1 MDIVSNEKVNFNSL
15 EQNIYKKMMELGR
28 KLIQDELRIIDKL
41 ILDNRDSDLFK
52 PKDFQPTTI
61 KSRLGEIPIA
71 RRRYK
76 MKINGTIKY
85 VYLLDELLEINEFG
99 EYSQSVVEMITR
111 EITKKS
117 YRETAKTISEDTDSY
132 ISYTAVRNIVLA
144 LGKKIK
150 KLEEEKIKLY
160 EQGKIEGSK
169 EAQYVFC
176 EHDGIYVKKQKS
188 KKQKGKKKFRVKH
201 FKNKK
206 NKKNKKRKRNGI
218 ELKIAVIHEGKEP
231 RYTNDYKLKNK
242 IIIGTASKAS
252 QLKKIED
259 ATIGITYKE
268 HKIRNVVINGDGADW
283 TGSIVEGAKELFQL
297 DMAHIQKKIYMA
309 VSDEEYLKKMQEI
322 VYTEKAQDIFSLIFN
337 YKVELETDNKIAE
350 LEKVIELEKYLK
362 NNQGGILRYQ
372 YRLGYK
378 EEELEEYRETLPSL
392 GSEESQMYSVCRDRM
407 KKNRTSWSIEGAEA
421 MLKVIMNKMNG
432 TLTEVIT
439 SEAKEKIIEEL
450 SQRIAEPVKVKKVKY
465 NELIYAGK
473 YKIVDNFVGGSKKFI
488 IDLLKGKKS
497 SELMLIN

>member
-1 MDIVSNEKVNFNSL
+1 MDIVSKKKVNFNSL
-15 EQNIYKKMMELGR
+15 EENTYKKVMKLGR
-28 KLIQDELRIIDKL
+28 EMIQEELRMIDKL
-41 ILDNRDSDLFK
+41 IKEYRDKTVFK
-52 PKDFQPTTI
+52 VKDVQITTI
-61 KSRLGEIPIA
+61 KTRLGEIPIA

-76 MKINGTIKY
+76 IVINGTTKY

-169 EAQYVFC
+169 ETQYVFC

-188 KKQKGKKKFRVKH
+188 KKQKGKNKFKVKH
-201 FKNKK
+201 FKKK
-206 NKKNKKRKRNGI
+206 KKNKKRKRNGI

-252 QLKKIED
+252 KLKKIED
-259 ATIGITYKE
+259 ATIGTTYKE
-268 HKIRNVVINGDGADW
+268 HKIKNVVINGDGADW
-283 TGSIVEGAKELFQL
+283 TGSIVEGAKEIFQL

-309 VSDEEYLKKMQEI
+309 VSDEEYLR
-322 VYTEKAQDIFSLIFN
+322 
-337 YKVELETDNKIAE
+337 
-350 LEKVIELEKYLK
+350 
-362 NNQGGILRYQ
+362 NNEYGLLRYQ
-372 YRLGYK
+372 YKLGYK
-378 EEELEEYRETLPSL
+378 EE
-392 GSEESQMYSVCRDRM
+392 QCM
-407 KKNRTSWSIEGAEA
+407 
-421 MLKVIMNKMNG
+421 
-432 TLTEVIT
+432 
-439 SEAKEKIIEEL
+439 
-450 SQRIAEPVKVKKVKY
+450 
-465 NELIYAGK
+465 
-473 YKIVDNFVGGSKKFI
+473 
-488 IDLLKGKKS
+488 
-497 SELMLIN
+497 

>member
-1 MDIVSNEKVNFNSL
+1 MNMLSNEKINFKSL
-15 EQNIYKKMMELGR
+15 EENTFKEMMKLGR
-28 KLIQDELRIIDKL
+28 KIIQDELRMLDKL
-41 ILDNRDSDLFK
+41 IKDYRDKEIFV
-52 PKDFQPTTI
+52 PKDFQETTI
-61 KSRLGEIPIA
+61 KTKLGEIPIS

-76 MKINGTIKY
+76 MVINGRVKWI
-85 VYLLDELLEINEFG
+85 YLLDELLELNEFG

-188 KKQKGKKKFRVKH
+188 KKHKGKKKFKVKH
-201 FKNKK
+201 FKKK
-206 NKKNKKRKRNGI
+206 KSKKKRNGI
-218 ELKIAVIHEGKEP
+218 ELKIAVIHEGKEQ

-242 IIIGTASKAS
+242 IIIGTAAKAS
-252 QLKKIED
+252 QLKRIED
-259 ATIGITYKE
+259 ATIGTTYKE
-268 HKIRNVVINGDGADW
+268 HEIKNVVINGDGADW
-283 TGSIVEGAKELFQL
+283 TGSIAEGAKELFQL

-309 VSDEEYLKKMQEI
+309 ISDEEYVKKMQEI
-322 VYTEKAQDIFSLIFN
+322 VYTEQAQDIFSLIYN
-337 YKVELETDNKIAE
+337 YKVELETDNKTAE
-350 LEKVIELEKYLK
+350 LDKVNELEEYLR
-362 NNQGGILRYQ
+362 NNQEGILRYQ

-378 EEELEEYRETLPSL
+378 EEQLEKYKETLPSL
-392 GSEESQMYSVCRDRM
+392 GSEESQMYCVCRDRM
-407 KKNRTSWSIEGAEA
+407 KKNRTSWCPEGAEA

-432 TLTEVIT
+432 TLIEVIT
-439 SEAKEKIIEEL
+439 NREKEKILEEL
-450 SQRIAEPVKVKKVKY
+450 AQRIPEPPKVRKIKY

-473 YKIVDNFVGGSKKFI
+473 YKIADNFVGSTKKFI
-488 IDLLKGKKS
+488 IDLLNGKKS